1 MCYNTRQQLIDKI
14 FETENLCYLISDE
27 HLEQMVRIF
36 NKNQIKNVGE
46 WFDEHW
52 KQHYMKGAKFIFTT
66 QQLMDY
72 CIKFGKCADKQ
83 DFCNWYLEI
92 SKDVTTVDEYDTWK
106 KVILENEG
114 NFYLVYP
121 LFVGNKLKRV
131 KYVWQQWYKSPAFY
145 PEYAKQY
152 LSENGVKTKG

>member
-1 MCYNTRQQLIDKI
+1 MCYNIRQKIIDKI
-14 FETENLCYLISDE
+14 FETENLCYLISDS
-27 HLEQMVRIF
+27 HL
-36 NKNQIKNVGE
+36 NQIVDVYTSNKIENFEE
-46 WFDEHW
+46 WFNDW
-52 KQHYMKGAKFIFTT
+52 KNYFMKDAKFVFTI